1 MEQGLSVIQP
11 SAPLGIIMKELK
23 IKESEIRKHSSLSLR
38 CRCHSVLATTDI
50 YYGSLTLPDPK
61 RKHCD
66 KSYSLIPMVD
76 ADMWHANSSTIAVR
90 IHFHMLHFMDII
102 NVHMVRFP
110 LYGLIAIN
118 SLELL
123 TVLNHHVL
131 QDCLFLSSE
140 ETHGIKKNS
149 GNESPAFD
157 EINSVNI
164 SEA

>member
-1 MEQGLSVIQP
+1 
-11 SAPLGIIMKELK
+11 
-23 IKESEIRKHSSLSLR
+23 
-38 CRCHSVLATTDI
+38 
-50 YYGSLTLPDPK
+50 
-61 RKHCD
+61 
-66 KSYSLIPMVD
+66 
-76 ADMWHANSSTIAVR
+76 
-90 IHFHMLHFMDII
+90 MLHFMDII

-157 EINSVNI
+157 EINTVNI